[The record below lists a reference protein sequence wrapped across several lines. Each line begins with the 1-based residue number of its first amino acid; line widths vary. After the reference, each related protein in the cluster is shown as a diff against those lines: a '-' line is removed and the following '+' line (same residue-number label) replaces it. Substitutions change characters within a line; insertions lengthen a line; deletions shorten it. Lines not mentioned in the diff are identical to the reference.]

1 MPAQRGPFTN
11 GIKIEDGYLMAQD
24 VDGRQLGPVHGLEV
38 PAQVVGPRNRR
49 FVARDEDVMTG
60 LDVQVGDGLADEAG
74 AARDD
79 DVHVIRRVGGA
90 QEKGR
95 GSGLGIAE
103 SNSGS

>member
-1 MPAQRGPFTN
+1 
-11 GIKIEDGYLMAQD
+11 MAQD

-60 LDVQVGDGLADEAG
+60 LDVQVGNGLAHEACP
-74 AARDD
+74 ARDD
-79 DVHVIRRVGGA
+79 DVHAIRRVGGA